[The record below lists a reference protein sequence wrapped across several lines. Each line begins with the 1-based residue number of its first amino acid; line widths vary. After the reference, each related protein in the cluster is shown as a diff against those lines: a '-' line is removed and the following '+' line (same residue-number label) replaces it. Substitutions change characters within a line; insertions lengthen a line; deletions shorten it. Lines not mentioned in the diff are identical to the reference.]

1 MKPSFAPIPVS
12 KLTLTSLN
20 KSNPPPAQHSNQI
33 SGNKPILPP
42 PPPLPPTQTGP
53 LSNAINKVISNGTSK
68 PPMPIRAPAPTPV
81 PTSIAAAAAPA
92 PPSNPVAPPA
102 AAGGATTVSIQ
113 AYFADLSRAKT
124 EINAVYHD
132 IATKEKDLLNL
143 RIEGQHEFDAAQKK
157 SINELN
163 KEYTE
168 LIKHSK
174 ELNSA
179 IVKNTQVM
187 EGYNSM
193 MIKNTQTLEEVAN
206 HLLTLKNSV
215 GVVAQHQPSAPLPP
229 PPNSPVPPQQKTRGR
244 KAATEPKPSKRQR
257 KNKNK
262 ITSDDETEDPAAA
275 GAVPEENKGSDD
287 QQQQQVDSHDGLF
300 VTNSNLTL
308 EDLANAEGNGVVEE
322 GNSGGEQVDSDG
334 RSLGSQLAF

>member
-1 MKPSFAPIPVS
+1 MKPSSFAPIPVS
-12 KLTLTSLN
+12 KLSLTSLN
-20 KSNPPPAQHSNQI
+20 KNNPAPVQHSNQI
-33 SGNKPILPP
+33 SGNKPILPPP

-68 PPMPIRAPAPTPV
+68 PPMPIRAPAPT
-81 PTSIAAAAAPA
+81 TPA
-92 PPSNPVAPPA
+92 PTATSTPVAPPA

-215 GVVAQHQPSAPLPP
+215 GVVAQHQPSPPP

-287 QQQQQVDSHDGLF
+287 QQQHQQVDSHDGLF